1 MIGLSYLGDYPLGKE
16 MRKSLEIVLSIT
28 KSTHPTKLCET
39 ISLLEL
45 NPTINLIHEIMS

>member
-16 MRKSLEIVLSIT
+16 MQKSLEIVLSTT

-39 ISLLEL
+39 IPLLEL
-45 NPTINLIHEIMS
+45 NPPINLIHEIMS